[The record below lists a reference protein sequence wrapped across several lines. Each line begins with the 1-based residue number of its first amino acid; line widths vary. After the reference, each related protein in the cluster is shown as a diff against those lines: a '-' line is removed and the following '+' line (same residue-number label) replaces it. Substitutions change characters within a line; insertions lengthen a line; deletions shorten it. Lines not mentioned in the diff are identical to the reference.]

1 MHPPQGARQ
10 SLRIFFC
17 CGTPTMPYYVATGA
31 CVASMWTLIMCTAIV
46 AFAMDVDT
54 DFMRW
59 GPSDVRFGGMRINT
73 WARWAA
79 VMVYSVLSQVAYS
92 VVSSTLSPYISNVI
106 RDHKTPQSDK
116 GSLVRAQVIVQ
127 LYTLYHWMSSIFDVF
142 LWITLQVQY
151 IVPAVIT
158 DLALTVHFTNRFM
171 RRVDETLIDRGD

>member
-1 MHPPQGARQ
+1 
-10 SLRIFFC
+10 
-17 CGTPTMPYYVATGA
+17 
-31 CVASMWTLIMCTAIV
+31 
-46 AFAMDVDT
+46 
-54 DFMRW
+54 
-59 GPSDVRFGGMRINT
+59 
-73 WARWAA
+73 
-79 VMVYSVLSQVAYS
+79 MVYSVLSQVAYS